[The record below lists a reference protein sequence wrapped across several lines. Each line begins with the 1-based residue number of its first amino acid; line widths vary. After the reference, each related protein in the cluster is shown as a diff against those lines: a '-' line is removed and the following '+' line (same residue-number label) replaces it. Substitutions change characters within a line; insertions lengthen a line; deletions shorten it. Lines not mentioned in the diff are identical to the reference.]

1 MVGFGQRFGVRLCM
15 GSHWRCVGVIGCGE
29 GPGFGVEAGIGM
41 GLVGGVKG
49 QVSVG
54 GAG

>member
-1 MVGFGQRFGVRLCM
+1 MLGAGDGRSPGVCGSGM
-15 GSHWRCVGVIGCGE
+15 GVGE